1 LRIPEAAII
10 ALVGK
15 VRVSRTYPGS
25 VYAAQTCWC
34 DTARWPD
41 WVDGLARVVA
51 VQGDWPRPGSSVT
64 WESGPSGRGRVH
76 ERVIEYETLSGL
88 AVAVQD
94 DSIEARQRVGFE
106 PAPGGVAVQLSLEY
120 SLKRR
125 SPLTP
130 LVDRLFVGR
139 PMRDSLTKTLERFG
153 TVLEESRPSSVG

>member
-1 LRIPEAAII
+1 MGE
-10 ALVGK
+10 VC
-15 VRVSRTYPGS
+15 VSRTYPS
-25 VYAAQTCWC
+25 TVYEAQTCWC

-51 VQGDWPRPGSSVT
+51 VQGDWPRPGSSVI

-88 AVAVQD
+88 SLAVQD
-94 DSIEARQRVGFE
+94 DSIEAHQRVGFE
-106 PAPGGVAVQLSLEY
+106 PSPGGVAVQLSLEY
-120 SLKRR
+120 SIRRR

-130 LVDRLFVGR
+130 LIDRLFVRG

-153 TVLEESRPSSVG
+153 TVLEESRRSSVG